1 MESSE
6 KMLDGKKALVYRLND
21 HGQGPEIIR
30 QVFLE
35 RGWIEY
41 DEDGQH
47 ESDWNMW
54 WRTSRFRTS
63 DYEQIYPWQRL
74 NHYPKSTG
82 ITRKD
87 CLVRHLRRMKGVHG
101 AGVYNFSPMS
111 FNLPNDYTRFVAEHG
126 KLKSKMDP
134 RLFSWICKPAD
145 MSRGRGIFI
154 FREMSELQYDCNA
167 VVQRYIA
174 TPLLIGGYK
183 FDMRIYVAVPS
194 FHPLTIYVF
203 QEGLVRFSTEKFD
216 LSTLNNVFSH
226 LTNTSINKHS
236 PHYTADKERVGPG
249 CKWTITQLRY
259 YLHQNHHDDR
269 LLWTRI
275 VNIII
280 LTLLIQAP
288 QVPKTSNC
296 FELYGFDILIDENLK
311 PWLLEVNFSPALGT
325 DCQADVMVKKPMF
338 HNLMDMMNFKDNDK
352 DCGGMEKHKPTGRTT
367 ARTRKMSAK
376 VNNSEPYDRT
386 TSSSRLSRRESAQRM
401 NSTISAIFKNIQE
414 PVLEQTISFIE
425 QENPNLNNK
434 NDDKMCFG
442 LPLVNPSDDDKSD
455 SDASSVNGDLEL
467 VENLGSFTSR
477 SGRYTPLSIPMS
489 AKGNFK
495 PNSEKNLASTER
507 LISNVSSA
515 GRRADFGQLRRQD
528 KGSVKSFENSDSG
541 FSSFSGSSNSSD
553 RTSLSSAAES
563 RKTSM
568 QSLKKTAL
576 QSDLLLDIPRETEA
590 IQIKSLKPNENS
602 NSLKKMANRVRTPIS
617 GSTNNNNRFKSRAV
631 ERVMSRVDKVPRT
644 IDRTVSRNFD
654 RTQSRNFDKTQ
665 SRNFDRSQSRNFLN
679 PGGSRLGVTS
689 RSESEFSNK
698 NRSQVASSLSMIQKN
713 PRDKE
718 LINIGLNNGLTKT
731 TSTLPLHNKSRRRSF
746 SNQHKSRPKGPPSQI
761 GDFFLV
767 FPFSEGTYKLANS
780 TLDAH
785 AVIREAQKLVKEVQ
799 FEMERYPGE
808 NKKGGHLPYG
818 ALPDAERLWA
828 PVKPPPEEM

>member
-6 KMLDGKKALVYRLND
+6 KMFDGKKSLMFRIND
-21 HGQGPEIIR
+21 HGQGPDLVR

-35 RGWIEY
+35 RGWVEFN
-41 DEDGQH
+41 EDTQH
-47 ESDWNMW
+47 ESDWNIW

-174 TPLLIGGYK
+174 NPLLIGGYK

-194 FHPLTIYVF
+194 FHPLTVYVF

-216 LSTLNNVFSH
+216 LSSLNNVFSH

-236 PHYTADKERVGPG
+236 PNYTADKERVGPG

-288 QVPKTSNC
+288 QVPKMRNC
-296 FELYGFDILIDENLK
+296 FELYGFDILVDENLK

-338 HNLMDMMNFKDNDK
+338 HNLMDMMNFKDKDK
-352 DCGGMEKHKPTGRTT
+352 ERGGMEKHKLTGRTT
-367 ARTRKMSAK
+367 ARGRKMSAN
-376 VNNSEPYDRT
+376 VSNSEPFDRN
-386 TSSSRLSRRESAQRM
+386 TSSSRLSRRESTQRM
-401 NSTISAIFKNIQE
+401 NSTISAMFKNIQE
-414 PVLEQTISFIE
+414 PVLEQTVSFIE
-425 QENPNLNNK
+425 QENPNIDNK
-434 NDDKMCFG
+434 NDDKLCFG
-442 LPLVNPSDDDKSD
+442 LPLVNPSDDEKSD
-455 SDASSVNGDLEL
+455 SDASSVNGDLDL
-467 VENLGSFTSR
+467 VDNFGSFTSR
-477 SGRYTPLSIPMS
+477 SGRYTPLSVPMS

-495 PNSEKNLASTER
+495 PNSEKNSASTVR
-507 LISNVSSA
+507 LGSLSSA
-515 GRRADFGQLRRQD
+515 GRKAEFGQLRRHD
-528 KGSVKSFENSDSG
+528 KGSVKSFGNSDSAY
-541 FSSFSGSSNSSD
+541 SSFSGSSDNSD
-553 RTSLSSAAES
+553 RTSLSSAAGI

-568 QSLKKTAL
+568 QTLKNTAL
-576 QSDLLLDIPRETEA
+576 QNNLLLDIPKETEA
-590 IQIKSLKPNENS
+590 IQIKSLRPNENS
-602 NSLKKMANRVRTPIS
+602 NSLRKMANRGRSPVT
-617 GSTNNNNRFKSRAV
+617 GTNNNNRLKNRAAERVGPRV
-631 ERVMSRVDKVPRT
+631 ERAPSRV
-644 IDRTVSRNFD
+644 IDRTASRNFD
-654 RTQSRNFDKTQ
+654 RTQSRNFVN
-665 SRNFDRSQSRNFLN
+665 R
-679 PGGSRLGVTS
+679 GGSRLGGVAS
-689 RSESEFSNK
+689 RSEIDFSK
-698 NRSQVASSLSMIQKN
+698 NRPQVASSLSMIEKN
-713 PRDKE
+713 PRNKA

-731 TSTLPLHNKSRRRSF
+731 TSTPQLHNKSRRRSF
-746 SNQHKSRPKGPPSQI
+746 SHQHKTRPKGPPPQI